1 MAMQGQSQ
9 ETEAPRQG
17 GMLPSQGIEWSLIW
31 LAVGILGM
39 VFLLFAIL
47 SPRSETQPK
56 YDRDSQ
62 IVPRDRREPPS
73 EVQPEIGSSGAADS
87 A

>member
-1 MAMQGQSQ
+1 MAMQGQFQ
-9 ETEAPRQG
+9 DTDVPRQRG
-17 GMLPSQGIEWSLIW
+17 LLPSQGIEWSLIW

-47 SPRSETQPK
+47 TPRSETQPT
-56 YDRDSQ
+56 YERDSQ
-62 IVPRDRREPPS
+62 IVPKELREPQR
-73 EVQPEIGSSGAADS
+73 ENQPEIGSSGDADS